1 MLLKEH
7 LSIRQL
13 FSNKMFPILHQTLL
27 PSSGYLD
34 AVMPGD
40 DQQRPPGR
48 PVQRLLSNFAFDL
61 TPQPDLKRRAD
72 MD

>member
-27 PSSGYLD
+27 LSYGRSGS
-34 AVMPGD
+34 VVHVD
-40 DQQRPPGR
+40 DQKRALRPKTG
-48 PVQRLLSNFAFDL
+48 F
-61 TPQPDLKRRAD
+61 
-72 MD
+72 